1 MPEQVRVGVVG
12 CGAISGQY
20 LKNAALSPIL
30 EIAALSDLYPERSEG
45 RAKEF
50 NLACARLCTTE
61 QMMEDESIELI
72 LNITWPKA
80 HVPVALQAIRAGK
93 HTISEKPLGISMAEA
108 KKLMSAAKRKGVRI
122 GCAPD
127 TFLGSGI
134 QTARKA
140 VEDGLIG
147 RPVAFTAFML
157 SRGVETWHPN
167 PPFYYEPGGGPM
179 LDMGPY
185 YLTALMNILG
195 PIKRI
200 AGAASIA
207 IPERLITHKNKDGTP
222 GPLFGRK
229 ITVTTPDHVCGV
241 VEFENGAVGTI
252 ITSFATR
259 FPLHDGKQPITI
271 FGTDGTLKVPDPNGF
286 DGPVHIRR
294 EGDADW
300 HEVPNAFVA
309 GYGRAVGLA
318 DMAHAIRS
326 GRTHRA
332 TAEQAFAALEAM
344 QGFLDSSAG
353 GKFVSIKTPYN
364 RPAPMPARL
373 PLGILDD

>member
-1 MPEQVRVGVVG
+1 
-12 CGAISGQY
+12 
-20 LKNAALSPIL
+20 
-30 EIAALSDLYPERSEG
+30 
-45 RAKEF
+45 
-50 NLACARLCTTE
+50 
-61 QMMEDESIELI
+61 
-72 LNITWPKA
+72 
-80 HVPVALQAIRAGK
+80 
-93 HTISEKPLGISMAEA
+93 
-108 KKLMSAAKRKGVRI
+108 
-122 GCAPD
+122 
-127 TFLGSGI
+127 
-134 QTARKA
+134 
-140 VEDGLIG
+140 
-147 RPVAFTAFML
+147 
-157 SRGVETWHPN
+157 
-167 PPFYYEPGGGPM
+167 
-179 LDMGPY
+179 
-185 YLTALMNILG
+185 MNILG